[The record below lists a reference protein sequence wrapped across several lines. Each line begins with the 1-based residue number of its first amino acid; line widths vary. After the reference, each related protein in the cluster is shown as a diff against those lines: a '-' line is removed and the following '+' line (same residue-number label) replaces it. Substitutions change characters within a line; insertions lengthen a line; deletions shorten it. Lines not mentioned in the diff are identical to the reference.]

1 MKTRW
6 QFASREEGIT
16 LVELLA
22 VLVLAG
28 LLTLLVS
35 SVLSSSFFAL
45 DRITRET
52 QLRNEAVTLS
62 SALQIKLKNTVS
74 VGGTSSGNFTQFQAE
89 LATDPLTEATRPI
102 HISLDGDRLSI
113 DGVPFSKD
121 TLSLSGTYFTKGASD
136 LQLHL
141 KVALAGE
148 PNVEPI
154 YLFVSIK
161 LLS

>member
-1 MKTRW
+1 MKARW
-6 QFASREEGIT
+6 KLASREEGIT

-28 LLTLLVS
+28 LITLLVS
-35 SVLSSSFFAL
+35 SLLSSSFFAL

-74 VGGTSSGNFTQFQAE
+74 VGGTSSGTFTQFQAE

-113 DGVPFSKD
+113 DGVPFSKE
-121 TLSLSGTYFTKGASD
+121 TLSLTGTYFTKGASD

-141 KVALAGE
+141 KVALTDE